1 MLLPNRPVAMNS
13 FTLKKAVMHHA
24 EPKQQDQDKE
34 NDHEDRFPNS
44 RQGRLRLR
52 VAFQIRIRVHR
63 SCHTS
68 NSAPKRDNLERR
80 FPGTHSVPDISRI
93 RVLALLVS
101 GLSLKKSPDGDR
113 FMCCDRSPLQ
123 PRSYRRFC
131 FCDCI
136 FSGQARIKR
145 GSPQAGTASPR
156 FFHNRRVGPA

>member
-1 MLLPNRPVAMNS
+1 MYS
-13 FTLKKAVMHHA
+13 FTLKEAVMHHA

-34 NDHEDRFPNS
+34 NDHEDRFANS

-80 FPGTHSVPDISRI
+80 FPGTHSAPDISRI

-101 GLSLKKSPDGDR
+101 GLSLKKPPDGDR
-113 FMCCDRSPLQ
+113 FMCCVAAPCSPDHTVA
-123 PRSYRRFC
+123 FV
-131 FCDCI
+131 FADCI
-136 FSGQARIKR
+136 FSGPARNK
-145 GSPQAGTASPR
+145 
-156 FFHNRRVGPA
+156 